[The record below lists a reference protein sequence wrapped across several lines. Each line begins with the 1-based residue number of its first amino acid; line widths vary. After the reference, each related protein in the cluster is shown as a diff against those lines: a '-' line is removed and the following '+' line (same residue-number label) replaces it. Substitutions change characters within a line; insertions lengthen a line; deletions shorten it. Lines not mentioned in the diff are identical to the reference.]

1 MTMLKRRPHLGRE
14 RARAQDLAELGALVL
29 LAVLFI
35 TLAALAPIAQ
45 PQHYHRLADMRALAV
60 GGFVLPNAADVL
72 TSLPFSLV
80 GGVGLLLCRGAS
92 SVQRTALATFFA
104 GLVLTGAGSAWYHL
118 APTDASLMWDR
129 LPMTVAFAGAVGAVA
144 AERLG
149 AASGAR
155 WLAGWLLL
163 GLGSVAVWRL
173 AGDLRL
179 YGLAQYGGFALL
191 LLWTRLP
198 VANGARRLPWGVLLA
213 AYAVA
218 KGFEVFDRE
227 LWVLTDGLLAGHAV
241 KHVVTALGVVPLL
254 WALRTVGPGEAARPA
269 LRA

>member
-1 MTMLKRRPHLGRE
+1 MLKRKLYRGRDVA
-14 RARAQDLAELGALVL
+14 RARDVAERLALAL
-29 LAVLFI
+29 LAVLFVA
-35 TLAALAPIAQ
+35 LAVLAPIAQ
-45 PQHYHRLADMRALAV
+45 PQQYHRLADMRPLLL
-60 GGFVLPNAADVL
+60 GTFVLPNAADVL
-72 TSLPFSLV
+72 TSLPFTLV
-80 GGVGLLLCRGAS
+80 GGAGLLLCRRAPPA
-92 SVQRTALATFFA
+92 QRTPLATFFA
-104 GLVLTGAGSAWYHL
+104 GLMLTGAGSAWYHL

-163 GLGSVAVWRL
+163 GLASIAVWRL

-179 YGLAQYGGFALL
+179 YGVAQYGGLALL
-191 LLWTRLP
+191 LLWMRLP
-198 VANGARRLPWGVLLA
+198 AANGALRLPWGVLLA

-227 LWVLTDGLLAGHAV
+227 LWVLTDGLVAGHAV

-254 WALRTVGPGEAARPA
+254 WALRKADAGHRGRGPG
-269 LRA
+269 

>member
-1 MTMLKRRPHLGRE
+1 MIKRRLFPGRE
-14 RARAQDLAELGALVL
+14 RARAQDVAELGALLLLVAL
-29 LAVLFI
+29 LVALAV
-35 TLAALAPIAQ
+35 LAPIAQ
-45 PQHYHRLADMRALAV
+45 PQHYHRLADTRALAV
-60 GGFVLPNAADVL
+60 GAFVLPNAADVL
-72 TSLPFSLV
+72 TSLPFTLV

-92 SVQRTALATFFA
+92 SAQRTALAIFFA

-129 LPMTVAFAGAVGAVA
+129 LPMSVAFAGAVGAVA

-163 GLGSVAVWRL
+163 GLASIAVWRH

-198 VANGARRLPWGVLLA
+198 AVRGALRLPWSVLLA
-213 AYAVA
+213 AYGVA
-218 KGFEVFDRE
+218 KGFEVSDCE

-254 WALRTVGPGEAARPA
+254 WALRKADAGPRRRGPG
-269 LRA
+269 

>member
-1 MTMLKRRPHLGRE
+1 MLKRRHDRGRA
-14 RARAQDLAELGALVL
+14 RARAQDVAELGALLL
-29 LAVLFI
+29 LAALFVA
-35 TLAALAPIAQ
+35 LAVLAPIAQ
-45 PQHYHRLADMRALAV
+45 PQQYHRLADMRALAV

-72 TSLPFSLV
+72 TSLPFTLV

-92 SVQRTALATFFA
+92 PAQRTALATFFA

-144 AERLG
+144 TERLG
-149 AASGAR
+149 AASGGR

-163 GLGSVAVWRL
+163 GLASIAVWRF

-198 VANGARRLPWGVLLA
+198 AASGALRLPWGVLLA

-227 LWVLTDGLLAGHAV
+227 LWVWTDGLVAGHAM

-254 WALRTVGPGEAARPA
+254 WALRKPV
-269 LRA
+269 RASAH